1 MEQIIKL
8 KNIFTSDL
16 YARSRASE
24 LRARV
29 LDDVNI
35 VILDFDG
42 VKFMSRSF
50 TDEICNIMDD
60 MKNKE
65 FIFVNQNKD
74 IMAMTTK
81 VKEGRNRERIR
92 GIDNAR
98 ILEFNDMDSLSK
110 YLQTI

>member
-16 YARSRASE
+16 YTRSRATE
-24 LRARV
+24 LRVRV
-29 LDDVNI
+29 QDDVNI

-74 IMAMTTK
+74 IKAMTTK

-92 GIDNAR
+92 GIDNAK